1 MLIMGMLAGFL
12 LLEIILPK
20 IHLSKS
26 SGIIFDLLSPFQ
38 NSLLLSTSAAGS
50 SGIKHFVGYAHV
62 AVYKVWPTVVIIRP
76 DGNLCY

>member
-1 MLIMGMLAGFL
+1 MLIMGMLASFL

-26 SGIIFDLLSPFQ
+26 SDIIFDLLSPFQ
-38 NSLLLSTSAAGS
+38 NSLLLSTSAGS

-62 AVYKVWPTVVIIRP
+62 AVYKVRPTVVIIRP
-76 DGNLCY
+76 DRNLCY